1 LKGRPPVFS
10 ASGSAAGYYYQARLA
25 LCEGLRFVYRAT
37 GIDLSIER
45 LDDVAFETAG
55 NAIELLQTK
64 HHTNRKGDLS
74 DKSADLW
81 KTLRVWA
88 EAVKKDPSLP
98 QRTRF
103 MLITTGRA
111 PTDSAASFLRPEV
124 DRRGA
129 RDTKKAEALLCAA
142 AAESENI
149 ELTYAIE
156 AFETLTLEMRSALI
170 AAVEV
175 LDEAPNVVDL
185 EAAIEDGLK
194 LLAPRGK
201 LAEAREQLEGWWW
214 PRICRALQAGPGTI
228 SIFEIEAKLDDI
240 RDVMRRNALPADM
253 EYLEPPAGELDA
265 LNEMVF
271 VRQLRAVGLAGR
283 RVENAKRDYYRAFA
297 QRSRWVR
304 ENLIFDGEVA
314 HFEANLVEEWE
325 PRFDQM
331 CDGLGQST
339 DSGVLRRAGQAL
351 YAWVETEARFP
362 FRTLTKR
369 FLTVGSYHILAE
381 GLRLGWHRDYAV
393 LMAKNKKEAY
403 AD

>member
-10 ASGSAAGYYYQARLA
+10 AAGSAAGYYYQARLA
-25 LCEGLRFVYRAT
+25 LCESLRFVYRST
-37 GIDLSIER
+37 GTDLSIER
-45 LDDVAFETAG
+45 LDDVVFETSG
-55 NAIELLQTK
+55 NPIELLQTK
-64 HHTNRKGDLS
+64 HHTNKKGDLS
-74 DKSADLW
+74 DRSVDLW

-103 MLITTGRA
+103 ILITTGRA
-111 PTDSAASFLRPEV
+111 PTDSAASFLRPEL
-124 DRRGA
+124 DGRGG
-129 RDTKKAEALLCAA
+129 RDAKKAEALLCTA
-142 AAESENI
+142 AAESENV
-149 ELTYAIE
+149 ELTYATE
-156 AFETLTLEMRSALI
+156 AFEALTPEMRSALV

-175 LDEAPNVVDL
+175 FDEAPNVAGL
-185 EAAIEDGLK
+185 EATIEERLK

-201 LAEAREQLEGWWW
+201 VADAREQLEGWWW
-214 PRICRALQAGPGTI
+214 PRICRALQAGPDTI
-228 SIFEIEAKLDDI
+228 SILEIEAKLDDV
-240 RDVMRRNALPADM
+240 RDMMRRNALPLDM
-253 EYLEPPAGELDA
+253 EYLEPPANELDA
-265 LNEMVF
+265 FNEMVF
-271 VRQLRAVGLAGR
+271 VRQLRAVGLTGR

-331 CDGLGQST
+331 CDGLGPSA
-339 DSGVLRRAGQAL
+339 DFGVLRRAGQNL
-351 YAWVETEARFP
+351 YAWVETEARYP
-362 FRTLTKR
+362 FRTLIKR

-381 GLRLGWHRDYAV
+381 GLRVGWHRDYAV
-393 LMAKNKKEAY
+393 LMKKKKEEY